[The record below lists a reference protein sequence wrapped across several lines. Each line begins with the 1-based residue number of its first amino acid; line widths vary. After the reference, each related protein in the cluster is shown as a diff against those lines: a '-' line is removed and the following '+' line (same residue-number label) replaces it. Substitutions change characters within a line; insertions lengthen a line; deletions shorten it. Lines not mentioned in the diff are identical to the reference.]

1 MPEPE
6 RTAER
11 PYPDG
16 VAAAFEVARR
26 LRAPDGC
33 PWDREQTHESLRT
46 YLLEE
51 AHELMEVIDRRLG
64 DAKLLEELGDV
75 LFLVAMH
82 SAIAEEEG
90 RFDAAR
96 LSEAAAAKMVA
107 RHPHVFAGEQVADAA
122 DVLRLWE
129 RRKADEA
136 ARAGRETET
145 VVDRVPV
152 TMPALAWTGAM
163 LKRAARVG
171 FDPRAAGGD
180 VADIAERA
188 RALAEADDPD
198 RAFQQTGDLLLAVVG
213 LARRRDVSAEDAL
226 RAAGQR
232 FRDRFAALDQELRT
246 RGVRYE
252 DLEPGERAELW
263 AATEEPSAAD

>member
-1 MPEPE
+1 VAEP
-6 RTAER
+6 RPSAER

-33 PWDREQTHESLRT
+33 PWDREQTHETLRT
-46 YLLEE
+46 YLMEE

-82 SAIAEEEG
+82 AAIAEEEG

-96 LSEAAAAKMVA
+96 LSESVAAKMVA
-107 RHPHVFAGEQVADAA
+107 RHPHVFGGEQVADAA
-122 DVLRLWE
+122 EVLRLWE

-136 ARAGRETET
+136 ARAGREAET

-152 TMPALAWTGAM
+152 TMPALAWTLQM
-163 LKRAARVG
+163 QKRAARVG
-171 FDPRAAGGD
+171 LDPLPAAGD
-180 VADIAERA
+180 LAEIADRT

-198 RAFQQTGDLLLAVVG
+198 QAFREAGDLLLAVVG

-232 FRDRFAALDQELRT
+232 FRDRFAALDGELRA

-252 DLEPGERAELW
+252 DLDPGERAALW
-263 AATEEPSAAD
+263 ERTD